1 MAKSAVV
8 DERAEIR
15 EGIAE
20 LTKFYQKYQT
30 KAAWFGE
37 FLADINALRARVVF
51 LLNKEDALE
60 KNTKAA
66 ELNLSQVER
75 EAQNRLQNVEQGHR
89 AIIDRLSQKERELD
103 QAKSAVEKAEQT
115 CANLR
120 VELELKSEALDR
132 KLKGL
137 TK

>member
-8 DERAEIR
+8 EEKQEIR

-20 LTKFYQKYQT
+20 LTKFYQKYQ
-30 KAAWFGE
+30 ARAGWFGE
-37 FLADINALRARVVF
+37 FLADVNALRARLVF
-51 LLNKEDALE
+51 LLNHEESLE
-60 KNTKAA
+60 RRTKAA
-66 ELNLSQVER
+66 ELNLAQVER
-75 EAQNRLQNVEQGHR
+75 EAQTRLQNVEQGHR

-103 QAKSAVEKAEQT
+103 RMKSEQEKAEQT
-115 CANLR
+115 NAAMR
-120 VELELKSEALDR
+120 VELELKQEALER

>member
-1 MAKSAVV
+1 MAKSAAV
-8 DERAEIR
+8 DEKAEIR

-20 LTKFYQKYQT
+20 LTKFYQKYQVRVG
-30 KAAWFGE
+30 WFSE
-37 FLADINALRARVVF
+37 FLADVNGLRARLVF
-51 LLNKEDALE
+51 LLNQEEALDRR
-60 KNTKAA
+60 NKAA

-103 QAKSAVEKAEQT
+103 QAKSAVEKAEQHN
-115 CANLR
+115 ANMR
-120 VELELKSEALDR
+120 VELELKSEALER
-132 KLKGL
+132 KIKGL